1 MFYTALWIIRINA
14 DLVADKI
21 PESDQP
27 VSELKLMLS
36 HSFLR
41 PKPKQIL
48 NLQWD

>member
-1 MFYTALWIIRINA
+1 MFYTVLWIVRINVE
-14 DLVADKI
+14 LVADKI
-21 PESDQP
+21 PEPDQP

-48 NLQWD
+48 NLQSD